1 MKVKLKNLC
10 SGYGNNKIIN
20 NINLE
25 VALGDSLCILG
36 PNGAGKTTLFKTVLG
51 FIKPI
56 EGEVLV
62 NEKDIFKISRKELA
76 KIIAYVPQVHVQ
88 PFSYTVLDVVLMGRT
103 PYIGNFSSPS
113 LKDKLSAEEILYKL
127 NIYNLRDKI
136 YTEIS
141 GGEKQLVLIGRALA
155 QESQVLIMDEPTSN
169 LDFGNQIR
177 VLEHV
182 KSLVKEDN
190 IALVMTTHHPNHA
203 FICSNKVALMDKGS
217 IIKYGS
223 KEEVLTEGNLKS
235 LYGIDEKYC
244 SFKGETYEKNI

>member
-36 PNGAGKTTLFKTVLG
+36 PNGAGKTTLFKTILG

-62 NEKDIFKISRKELA
+62 DGKDIFKISRKELA

-88 PFSYTVLDVVLMGRT
+88 PFPYTILDVVLMGRS
-103 PYIGNFSSPS
+103 PYIGSFNSPS
-113 LKDKLSAEEILYKL
+113 LKDKLLAEEILYKL
-127 NIYNLRDKI
+127 NIYNLKDKI

-182 KSLVKEDN
+182 KSLVKENN

-217 IIKYGS
+217 LVKYGN
-223 KEEVLTEGNLKS
+223 KEEVLTKGNLKS

-244 SFKGETYEKNI
+244 FFKGEEYEKNI